1 MNNNLALEAFVLF
14 VETMDMDKLDVNDPV
29 EFKLFEE
36 LYEKEC
42 QIFEL
47 FGRMTDDDKA
57 AYRKAVQHVS
67 LYQTK

>member
-14 VETMDMDKLDVNDPV
+14 VQTMPLENMAADHPMFN
-29 EFKLFEE
+29 E

-47 FGRMTDDDKA
+47 YGRMTDDEKD
-57 AYRKAVQHVS
+57 AYRKAVQAVN